1 MITKKEYEELKN
13 MERGVSFE
21 KMPFIHFG
29 FYLWRFKDTDY
40 DLSTRIMAF
49 EECVILARFSVFR
62 DLFKKHVSVEEFN
75 FFFKQE
81 EIEFNLSSFELPK
94 SYLTPE
100 DFDKYVQDRFEEVMN
115 YLGFKNTS
123 PFKYQYEMVNERG
136 NQLKSII
143 TNNYFIYFN
152 KEQLRCVLK
161 AYLELNSKS
170 LIEPEIANK
179 RSGTS
184 QYIAKDYLHYLF
196 KQIDDSFLQ
205 KIDKDNYELYEE
217 YKNNISEIISEDIF
231 IELYKGSLYF
241 YPDRDTLVEY
251 FNRLKTINYK
261 EQTKLLPFT
270 EVMLT
275 SYFEDSKQDEEGCFE
290 YEIFSFLED
299 IKKCNSSLALKQ
311 LIMKSGKAFIFHYD
325 DNETLNFLYNSFSE
339 EEMQSANIQVKYK
352 DCMNYKKTN
361 ITIIDNHILDSNEK
375 HLLNCHVHPID
386 NLKIDYMCQNHSF
399 KKKGTEIQV
408 GESSNSKTLKI
419 LRLIREN
426 PFNYIDEET
435 GRITDYGWGLIE
447 INFKN

>member
-13 MERGVSFE
+13 MEGGISFE

-49 EECVILARFSVFR
+49 EECVILARFSAFR
-62 DLFKKHVSVEEFN
+62 EVFKKHVSVEEFN
-75 FFFKQE
+75 FFFKHKQ
-81 EIEFNLSSFELPK
+81 IEFNLASFELPK
-94 SYLTPE
+94 LYLTPE
-100 DFDKYVQDRFEEVMN
+100 DFDKYVQDRFEDVMD

-152 KEQLRCVLK
+152 KKQLRCVFN
-161 AYLELNSKS
+161 AYLELNSK
-170 LIEPEIANK
+170 ANR

-184 QYIAKDYLHYLF
+184 QYLAKDYLHNLF
-196 KQIDDSFLQ
+196 NQIDDSFLQ
-205 KIDKDNYELYEE
+205 KIDKENYELYEE

-231 IELYKGSLYF
+231 IELYKDSLYF
-241 YPDRDTLVEY
+241 YPERDTLVEY
-251 FNRLKTINYK
+251 FNRLKTVNYK
-261 EQTKLLPFT
+261 EQIKLLPFT

-275 SYFEDSKQDEEGCFE
+275 SYFENSKQDEEGCFE

-311 LIMKSGKAFIFHYD
+311 LVMKSRKAFVFHYD
-325 DNETLNFLYNSFSE
+325 DNETFDFLCNSFSE
-339 EEMQSANIQVKYK
+339 EEMQSANIQIKYK

-361 ITIIDNHILDSNEK
+361 ITIIDNHILDSNEI

-386 NLKIDYMCQNHSF
+386 NLKIDYMCHNYSLT
-399 KKKGTEIQV
+399 KRGTKIQI

-426 PFNYIDEET
+426 PLNYIDEET

>member
-13 MERGVSFE
+13 MERGISFE

-49 EECVILARFSVFR
+49 EECVILARYSVFR
-62 DLFKKHVSVEEFN
+62 DLFKRHVSVEEFN
-75 FFFKQE
+75 FFFKQK

-94 SYLTPE
+94 LYLTPE
-100 DFDKYVQDRFEEVMN
+100 DFDKYVQDRFEDVMD

-152 KEQLRCVLK
+152 KEQLRCVFK
-161 AYLELNSKS
+161 AYLELHFTNLLKTETPDEISTISKYS
-170 LIEPEIANK
+170 AN
-179 RSGTS
+179 
-184 QYIAKDYLHYLF
+184 IYLEYLF

-205 KIDKDNYELYEE
+205 KIDKDNYDLYEE
-217 YKNNISEIISEDIF
+217 YKSNISEIIAEDDF
-231 IELYKGSLYF
+231 IKLYKDSLF
-241 YPDRDTLVEY
+241 FHPKRNTLVEY
-251 FNRLKTINYK
+251 FNRLKTVNYK
-261 EQTKLLPFT
+261 EQIKLLPFT
-270 EVMLT
+270 EAMLT
-275 SYFEDSKQDEEGCFE
+275 SYFENSNQDEDGVFE
-290 YEIFSFLED
+290 YEIFSFFED

-311 LIMKSGKAFIFHYD
+311 LMIKSEKPFIFYYN
-325 DNETLNFLYNSFSE
+325 DNEALNFLYNSFSE
-339 EEMQSANIQVKYK
+339 EEMQSANIQIKYK

-361 ITIIDNHILDSNEK
+361 MTTIDNHILDSNEK

-386 NLKIDYMCQNHSF
+386 NLKIDYMCQNYSLE
-399 KKKGTEIQV
+399 KKGTEIRV

-426 PFNYIDEET
+426 PLNYIDEDT

-447 INFKN
+447 INFQN